1 MALVVDR
8 AELLINEVCRFCG
21 KWRDFFAIIGVG
33 VSTYCL
39 YCVIKNSVCSIWE
52 HFSGVF
58 TVKRRLE
65 KYGSHAVVIGP
76 ASAIRNELMKKLS
89 DNGLH
94 LILVHDEPPSDRY
107 QTYFEFQYARQII
120 TQNVQNLKTDAAV
133 FDYRKLLSTNSI
145 KLMFDTT
152 CCVDQVPCMDLS
164 SETALGRKKL
174 RDWFEKDARFRLA
187 ILLTRQH
194 LASRAGSLAV
204 TVVSCQNSGRE
215 FFKRKI
221 FEESIARLLYL
232 SQSNRAI
239 MDQYFLPWRLQ
250 NLIPLYD
257 PFGDHSPGKK
267 EADIAQGVG
276 LLPTLYSFW
285 VPKPITYVT
294 HLLWSVGQSSISTGY
309 LPHTFLLWCLKW
321 LPLSCPLWTQ
331 PKQEQEQPSTS
342 SDNFHIWRLSEGGIV
357 HTVFFL
363 TLKSIINY

>member
-1 MALVVDR
+1 MDSIAYIEHRRTVHDKMALVVDR

-39 YCVIKNSVCSIWE
+39 YCAIKNSVCSIWE

-107 QTYFEFQYARQII
+107 QTYFEFQYARQIT

-152 CCVDQVPCMDLS
+152 CCVDQ
-164 SETALGRKKL
+164 
-174 RDWFEKDARFRLA
+174 
-187 ILLTRQH
+187 
-194 LASRAGSLAV
+194 
-204 TVVSCQNSGRE
+204 
-215 FFKRKI
+215 I

-250 NLIPLYD
+250 NLVPLYD

-342 SDNFHIWRLSEGGIV
+342 SDNFHIWRLSEV
-357 HTVFFL
+357 HSSSVEL
-363 TLKSIINY
+363 

>member
-1 MALVVDR
+1 MDSIAYIEHRRTVHDKMALVVDR

-39 YCVIKNSVCSIWE
+39 YCAIKNSVCSIWE

-107 QTYFEFQYARQII
+107 QTYF
-120 TQNVQNLKTDAAV
+120 V
-133 FDYRKLLSTNSI
+133 
-145 KLMFDTT
+145 DTT

-174 RDWFEKDARFRLA
+174 REWFEKDARFRLA

-194 LASRAGSLAV
+194 LASKAGSLAV

-250 NLIPLYD
+250 NLVPLYD

-342 SDNFHIWRLSEGGIV
+342 SDNFHIWRLSEV
-357 HTVFFL
+357 HSSSVEL
-363 TLKSIINY
+363 